1 MASIP
6 LSASAVDA
14 LKKKIRGI
22 YDERKSSHLTEAL
35 AGALGFHTHAALLAE
50 LEKCYGDPLYHL
62 LSEEKFNA
70 RMQDFGYLPDPEF
83 FFEDAKT
90 PEMIS
95 TDCTHAYQFH
105 YKTRRQKAWRNLV
118 VCTVNEALRR
128 RLFSLRPGD
137 NRWPGRDVPHQ
148 TSYLFDFSLPSGLP
162 ARAAIH
168 DAGFDE
174 LSVHVAVNPKGDRV
188 AGYGAG
194 FSAGDAFAATW
205 LERQRGA
212 WIQST
217 DDSFRCRQ
225 VLTDT
230 LANMTIEPLGYG
242 DRGRLIM

>member
-14 LKKKIRGI
+14 LKKEVRRF

-35 AGALGFHTHAALLAE
+35 AAALGFNTHAALLAE
-50 LEKCYGDPLYHL
+50 LKVSEADPLYRL
-62 LSEEKFNA
+62 LNEETFDA
-70 RMQDFGYLPDPEF
+70 RMQEFGYLPDPEF
-83 FFEDAKT
+83 IFEYAKI
-90 PEMIS
+90 PEMIE
-95 TDCTHAYQFH
+95 TDCSHAYKFH
-105 YKTRRQKAWRNLV
+105 YKTRRQKAWRNLMV
-118 VCTVNEALRR
+118 STVNEALRQ

-137 NRWPGRDVPHQ
+137 NRWPGHDEQFRN
-148 TSYLFDFSLPSGLP
+148 SYLFDFVLPCGLP

-188 AGYGAG
+188 RFFESGL
-194 FSAGDAFAATW
+194 SAGDAFGTTW

-217 DDSFRCRQ
+217 DDSLRCRRPL
-225 VLTDT
+225 VEI
-230 LANMTIEPLGYG
+230 LADMNMEPLGYG

>member
-14 LKKKIRGI
+14 LKKEVRRI

-35 AGALGFHTHAALLAE
+35 AAALGFNTHAALLAQ
-50 LEKCYGDPLYHL
+50 LEAGGADPLYCIL
-62 LSEEKFNA
+62 NEEKFDA
-70 RMQDFGYLPDPEF
+70 RMQALGYSPDPEF

-95 TDCTHAYQFH
+95 TDCTHAYKFH
-105 YKTRRQKAWRNLV
+105 YKTNRQRAWRNLV
-118 VCTVNEALRR
+118 VCAVNEALRR

-137 NRWPGRDVPHQ
+137 NRWPGHDDQYRN
-148 TSYLFDFSLPSGLP
+148 SYLFDFILPCGLP
-162 ARAAIH
+162 ARVAIH

-174 LSVHVAVNPKGDRV
+174 LSMQVAVNPKGDRV
-188 AGYGAG
+188 RIYDAGL
-194 FSAGDAFAATW
+194 SAGDAYGSTW
-205 LERQRGA
+205 IERQRGA

-217 DDSFRCRQ
+217 DDSFRCRR
-225 VLTDT
+225 LLIDT
-230 LANMTIEPLGYG
+230 LVGMTVDPLGYG